1 MSEGCFRKVEDALN
15 WNDTPAFLAVART
28 GTLTGAAAS
37 LGAGVAT
44 VSRRIERLEAALG
57 VPLFARAQTGYQLTD
72 EGTALM
78 PRAEAL
84 EAAMEGF
91 QSAAQAGRGVR
102 GHVRLATAENLANPL
117 LIPSLASLLATHPGL
132 TVEVS
137 TDVASVNLHK
147 RDADLAVRMV
157 RPTRGHLTVRR
168 IGTLGFGLYGAVDYM
183 AQRCG
188 GVGFEADSYIGW
200 ADRFGDLPAA
210 QWLARSFRDTAPVVV
225 TSTLASQLSAARAG
239 LGLAVLPHFL
249 AQEAGLER
257 LPVELGVDQDIWL
270 VMHSDLMASQR
281 VRVVADHLVGVID
294 AHAAR
299 LRGT

>member
-1 MSEGCFRKVEDALN
+1 MEDALN
-15 WNDTPAFLAVART
+15 WNDTPAFLAVARS

-44 VSRRIERLEAALG
+44 VSRRIERLEDALG

-72 EGTALM
+72 EGTALL

-84 EAAMEGF
+84 EAAMDGF
-91 QSAAQAGRGVR
+91 RSAADAGRGVR
-102 GHVRLATAENLANPL
+102 GHVRVATAENLANPL
-117 LIPSLASLLATHPGL
+117 LIPSLGPLLAAHPGL

-168 IGTLGFGLYGAVDYM
+168 IGALGFGLYGSAGYM
-183 AQRCG
+183 AQRG
-188 GVGFEADSYIGW
+188 DGVGFETDSYIGW

-225 TSTLASQLSAARAG
+225 TSTLAAQLSAARAG

-249 AQEAGLER
+249 ARDAGLQQV
-257 LPVELGVDQDIWL
+257 PVELGVDQDIWL

-281 VRVVADHLVGVID
+281 VRVVADHLVSVIE
-294 AHAAR
+294 AHGAQ
-299 LRGT
+299 LRGD

>member
-1 MSEGCFRKVEDALN
+1 MEDALN

-28 GTLTGAAAS
+28 GTLTGAAAV

-44 VSRRIERLEAALG
+44 VSRRIERLEDALG

-72 EGTALM
+72 DGTALL

-84 EAAMEGF
+84 EAAMDGF
-91 QSAAQAGRGVR
+91 RCAADAGRGVR
-102 GHVRLATAENLANPL
+102 GHVRVATAENLANPL
-117 LIPSLASLLATHPGL
+117 LIPSLGPLLAAHPGL

-157 RPTRGHLTVRR
+157 RPKRGHLTVRR
-168 IGTLGFGLYGAVDYM
+168 IGTLGFGLYASADYM
-183 AQRCG
+183 ARRG
-188 GVGFEADSYIGW
+188 DGVAFENDSYIGW

-210 QWLARSFRDTAPVVV
+210 QWLARSFRDTAPTLV
-225 TSTLASQLSAARAG
+225 TSTLASQLSAAQAG

-249 AQEAGLER
+249 AQDAGLKR
-257 LPVELGVDQDIWL
+257 VPVELGVDQDIWL
-270 VMHSDLMASQR
+270 VMHSDLIASQR
-281 VRVVADHLVGVID
+281 VRVVADHLVGVIE
-294 AHAAR
+294 AHGAQ
-299 LRGT
+299 LRGD

>member
-1 MSEGCFRKVEDALN
+1 MEDAVN

-84 EAAMEGF
+84 EAAMDGF

-102 GHVRLATAENLANPL
+102 GHVRVATAENLANPL
-117 LIPSLASLLATHPGL
+117 LIPSLGSLLAAHPGL

-168 IGTLGFGLYGAVDYM
+168 IGTLGFGLYGSADYM
-183 AQRCG
+183 AQRG
-188 GVGFEADSYIGW
+188 GGAGVDGDRYIGW
-200 ADRFGDLPAA
+200 AERFGDLPAA
-210 QWLARSFRDTAPVVV
+210 QWLARSFRDTAPAVV
-225 TSTLASQLSAARAG
+225 TSTLASQLSAAQAG
-239 LGLAVLPHFL
+239 LGLAILPHFL
-249 AQEAGLER
+249 ARDAGLER

-270 VMHSDLMASQR
+270 VMHSDLLASQR
-281 VRVVADHLVGVID
+281 VRVVADHLVAVIE
-294 AHAAR
+294 AHGAA
-299 LRGT
+299 LRGETPP

>member
-1 MSEGCFRKVEDALN
+1 MTDPLN
-15 WNDTPAFLAVART
+15 WDDTPAFLAVARW
-28 GTLTGAAAS
+28 GTLTAAAEA

-72 EGTALM
+72 EGMALM
-78 PRAEAL
+78 PRAEAM
-84 EAAMEGF
+84 EAAMDAF
-91 QSAAQAGRGVR
+91 RNAAQAGRGVQ

-117 LIPSLASLLATHPGL
+117 LIPSLAPLLAAHPGL

-168 IGTLGFGLYGAVDYM
+168 IGTLGFGLYGAAGYM
-183 AQRCG
+183 AGRG
-188 GVGFEADSYIGW
+188 RAVGFEGDSYIGW
-200 ADRFGDLPAA
+200 AERFGDLPAA
-210 QWLARSFRDTAPVVV
+210 QWLARNFRAVAPAVV
-225 TSTLASQLSAARAG
+225 TSTLASQLSAAQAG

-249 AQEAGLER
+249 AQDAGLQR
-257 LPVELGVDQDIWL
+257 VPVELGVDQDIWL
-270 VMHSDLMASQR
+270 VMHSDLMSSQR
-281 VRVVADHLVGVID
+281 VRVVADHMVGVIE
-294 AHAAR
+294 AHGVR
-299 LRGT
+299 LRGP

>member
-1 MSEGCFRKVEDALN
+1 MN

-84 EAAMEGF
+84 EAAMDGF
-91 QSAAQAGRGVR
+91 QSAAQAGRGVQ
-102 GHVRLATAENLANPL
+102 GHVRVATAENLANPL
-117 LIPSLASLLATHPGL
+117 LIPSLGSLLAAHPGL

-168 IGTLGFGLYGAVDYM
+168 IGTLGFGLYGSVDYM
-183 AQRCG
+183 AQRG
-188 GVGFEADSYIGW
+188 SGAGVEGDRYIGW

-210 QWLARSFRDTAPVVV
+210 QWLARSFRDAAPAVV
-225 TSTLASQLSAARAG
+225 TSTLASQLSAAQAG

-249 AQEAGLER
+249 ARGAGLER
-257 LPVELGVDQDIWL
+257 MPVELGVDQDIWL

-281 VRVVADHLVGVID
+281 VRVVADHLVSVIE
-294 AHAAR
+294 AHGAQ
-299 LRGT
+299 LRGETPP

>member
-1 MSEGCFRKVEDALN
+1 MEDALN

-72 EGTALM
+72 EGSALM

-84 EAAMEGF
+84 EAAMDGF

-102 GHVRLATAENLANPL
+102 GHVRVATAENLANPL
-117 LIPSLASLLATHPGL
+117 LIPSLGSLLAAHPGL

-168 IGTLGFGLYGAVDYM
+168 IGSLGFGLYGSVDYV
-183 AQRCG
+183 AQRG
-188 GVGFEADSYIGW
+188 GGTGLEGDSYIAW

-210 QWLARSFRDTAPVVV
+210 QWLARSFRDAAPAVV
-225 TSTLASQLSAARAG
+225 TSTLASQLSAAKAG

-249 AQEAGLER
+249 AREAGLER

-281 VRVVADHLVGVID
+281 VRVVADHLVAVIE
-294 AHAAR
+294 AHGAA
-299 LRGT
+299 LRGD

>member
-1 MSEGCFRKVEDALN
+1 MEDALN

-28 GTLTGAAAS
+28 GTLTGAAAV

-44 VSRRIERLEAALG
+44 VSRRIERLEDALG

-72 EGTALM
+72 EGTALL

-84 EAAMEGF
+84 EAAMDGF
-91 QSAAQAGRGVR
+91 RSAADAGRGVR
-102 GHVRLATAENLANPL
+102 GHVRVATAENLANPL
-117 LIPSLASLLATHPGL
+117 LIPSLGPLLAAHPGL

-168 IGTLGFGLYGAVDYM
+168 IGTLGFGLYASADYM
-183 AQRCG
+183 ARRG
-188 GVGFEADSYIGW
+188 DGVAFENDSYIGW

-210 QWLARSFRDTAPVVV
+210 QWLARSFRDTAPTLV
-225 TSTLASQLSAARAG
+225 TSTLASQLSAAQAG

-249 AQEAGLER
+249 AQDAGLKR
-257 LPVELGVDQDIWL
+257 VPVELGVDQDIWL
-270 VMHSDLMASQR
+270 VMHSDLIASQR
-281 VRVVADHLVGVID
+281 VRVVADHLVGVIE
-294 AHAAR
+294 AHGAQ
-299 LRGT
+299 LRGD

>member
-1 MSEGCFRKVEDALN
+1 MEDALN

-72 EGTALM
+72 EGSALM

-84 EAAMEGF
+84 EAAMDGF

-102 GHVRLATAENLANPL
+102 GHVRVATAENLANPL
-117 LIPSLASLLATHPGL
+117 LIPSLGALLAAHPGL

-168 IGTLGFGLYGAVDYM
+168 IGSLGFGLYGSVDYV
-183 AQRCG
+183 AQRG
-188 GVGFEADSYIGW
+188 GGTGLEGDSYIAW

-210 QWLARSFRDTAPVVV
+210 QWLARSFRDAAPAVV
-225 TSTLASQLSAARAG
+225 TSTLASQLSAAKAG

-249 AQEAGLER
+249 AREAGLER

-281 VRVVADHLVGVID
+281 VRVVADHLVAVIE
-294 AHAAR
+294 AHGAA
-299 LRGT
+299 LRGD

>member
-1 MSEGCFRKVEDALN
+1 MEDALN

-28 GTLTGAAAS
+28 GTLTGAAGV

-44 VSRRIERLEAALG
+44 VSRRIERLEDALG

-72 EGTALM
+72 EGAALL

-84 EAAMEGF
+84 EAAMDGF
-91 QSAAQAGRGVR
+91 RSAADAGRGVR
-102 GHVRLATAENLANPL
+102 GHVRVATAENLANPL
-117 LIPSLASLLATHPGL
+117 LIPSLGPLLAAHPGL

-168 IGTLGFGLYGAVDYM
+168 IGTLGFGLYGSADYM
-183 AQRCG
+183 TQRG
-188 GVGFEADSYIGW
+188 DGVGFEGDSYIGW

-225 TSTLASQLSAARAG
+225 TATLASQLSAAQAG

-249 AQEAGLER
+249 AQDAGLQR
-257 LPVELGVDQDIWL
+257 VPVELGVDQDIWL

-281 VRVVADHLVGVID
+281 VRVVADHLVSVIE
-294 AHAAR
+294 AHGAQ
-299 LRGT
+299 LRGD

>member
-1 MSEGCFRKVEDALN
+1 M
-15 WNDTPAFLAVART
+15 
-28 GTLTGAAAS
+28 
-37 LGAGVAT
+37 
-44 VSRRIERLEAALG
+44 EAALG

-72 EGTALM
+72 EGSALM

-84 EAAMEGF
+84 EAAMDGF

-102 GHVRLATAENLANPL
+102 GHVRVATAENLANPL
-117 LIPSLASLLATHPGL
+117 LIPSLGSLLAAHPGL

-168 IGTLGFGLYGAVDYM
+168 IGSLGFGLYGSVDYV
-183 AQRCG
+183 AQRG
-188 GVGFEADSYIGW
+188 GGTGLEGDSYIAW

-210 QWLARSFRDTAPVVV
+210 QWLARSFRDAAPAVV
-225 TSTLASQLSAARAG
+225 TSTLASQLSAAKAG

-249 AQEAGLER
+249 AREAGLER

-270 VMHSDLMASQR
+270 VMHSDLLASQR
-281 VRVVADHLVGVID
+281 VRVVADHLVAVIE
-294 AHAAR
+294 AHGAA
-299 LRGT
+299 LRGE

>member
-1 MSEGCFRKVEDALN
+1 MEDAVN

-84 EAAMEGF
+84 EAAMDGF

-102 GHVRLATAENLANPL
+102 GHVRVATAENLANPL
-117 LIPSLASLLATHPGL
+117 LIPSLGSLLAAHPGL

-168 IGTLGFGLYGAVDYM
+168 IGSLGFGLYGSVDYV
-183 AQRCG
+183 AQRG
-188 GVGFEADSYIGW
+188 GGTGLEGDSYIAW

-210 QWLARSFRDTAPVVV
+210 QWLARSFRDAAPAVV
-225 TSTLASQLSAARAG
+225 TSTLASQLSAAKAG

-249 AQEAGLER
+249 AREAGLER

-270 VMHSDLMASQR
+270 VMHSDLLASQR
-281 VRVVADHLVGVID
+281 VRVVADHLVAVIE
-294 AHAAR
+294 AHGTA
-299 LRGT
+299 LRGETPP

>member
-1 MSEGCFRKVEDALN
+1 MEDALN

-84 EAAMEGF
+84 EAAMDGF
-91 QSAAQAGRGVR
+91 QSAAQAGRGVQ
-102 GHVRLATAENLANPL
+102 GHVRVATAENLANPL
-117 LIPSLASLLATHPGL
+117 LIPSLGSLLAAHPGL

-168 IGTLGFGLYGAVDYM
+168 IGTLGFGLYGSVDYM
-183 AQRCG
+183 AQRG
-188 GVGFEADSYIGW
+188 SGAGVEGDRYIGW

-210 QWLARSFRDTAPVVV
+210 QWLARSFRDAAPAVV
-225 TSTLASQLSAARAG
+225 TSTLASQLSAAQAG

-249 AQEAGLER
+249 ARGAGLER
-257 LPVELGVDQDIWL
+257 MPVELGVDQDIWL

-281 VRVVADHLVGVID
+281 VRVVADHLVSVIE
-294 AHAAR
+294 AHGAQ
-299 LRGT
+299 LRGETPP

>member
-1 MSEGCFRKVEDALN
+1 MEDALN

-44 VSRRIERLEAALG
+44 VSRRIERLEDALG

-72 EGTALM
+72 EGTALL

-84 EAAMEGF
+84 EAAMDGF
-91 QSAAQAGRGVR
+91 RSAADAGRGVR
-102 GHVRLATAENLANPL
+102 GHVRVATAENLANPL
-117 LIPSLASLLATHPGL
+117 LIPSLGPLLAAHPGL

-168 IGTLGFGLYGAVDYM
+168 IGALGFGLYGSADYM
-183 AQRCG
+183 AQRG
-188 GVGFEADSYIGW
+188 DGVGFETDSYIGW

-210 QWLARSFRDTAPVVV
+210 QWLARSFRDTAPVLV
-225 TSTLASQLSAARAG
+225 TSTLAAQLSAARAG

-249 AQEAGLER
+249 ARDAGLQQV
-257 LPVELGVDQDIWL
+257 PVELGVDQDIWL

-281 VRVVADHLVGVID
+281 VRVVADHLVSVIE
-294 AHAAR
+294 AHSAQ
-299 LRGT
+299 LRGETPP

>member
-1 MSEGCFRKVEDALN
+1 MEDALN

-28 GTLTGAAAS
+28 GTLTGAAGV

-44 VSRRIERLEAALG
+44 VSRRIERLEDALG

-72 EGTALM
+72 EGAALL

-84 EAAMEGF
+84 EAAMDGF
-91 QSAAQAGRGVR
+91 RSAADAGRGVR
-102 GHVRLATAENLANPL
+102 GHVRVATAENLANPL
-117 LIPSLASLLATHPGL
+117 LIPSLGPLLAAHPGL

-168 IGTLGFGLYGAVDYM
+168 IGTLGFGLYGSADYM
-183 AQRCG
+183 TQRG
-188 GVGFEADSYIGW
+188 DGVGFEGDSYIGW

-225 TSTLASQLSAARAG
+225 TATLASQLSAAQAG

-249 AQEAGLER
+249 AQDAGLQR
-257 LPVELGVDQDIWL
+257 VPVELGVDQDIWL
-270 VMHSDLMASQR
+270 VMASQR
-281 VRVVADHLVGVID
+281 VRVVADHLVSVIE
-294 AHAAR
+294 AHGAQ
-299 LRGT
+299 LRGD

>member
-1 MSEGCFRKVEDALN
+1 MEDALN

-28 GTLTGAAAS
+28 GTLTGAAAV

-44 VSRRIERLEAALG
+44 VSRRIERLEDALG

-72 EGTALM
+72 EGAALL

-84 EAAMEGF
+84 EAAMDGF
-91 QSAAQAGRGVR
+91 RSAADAGRGVR
-102 GHVRLATAENLANPL
+102 GHVRVATAENLANPL
-117 LIPSLASLLATHPGL
+117 LIPSLGPLLAAHPGL

-168 IGTLGFGLYGAVDYM
+168 IGTLGFGLYGSAGYM
-183 AQRCG
+183 AQRG
-188 GVGFEADSYIGW
+188 DGVGFEGDSYIGW

-210 QWLARSFRDTAPVVV
+210 QWLARSFRDTAPTLV
-225 TSTLASQLSAARAG
+225 TSTLASQLSAAQAG

-249 AQEAGLER
+249 AQDAGLQR
-257 LPVELGVDQDIWL
+257 VPVELGVDQDIWL

-281 VRVVADHLVGVID
+281 VRVVADHLVSVIE
-294 AHAAR
+294 AHGAK
-299 LRGT
+299 LRGETPP

>member
-1 MSEGCFRKVEDALN
+1 MEDALN

-72 EGTALM
+72 EGSALM

-84 EAAMEGF
+84 EAAMDGF

-102 GHVRLATAENLANPL
+102 GHVRVATAENLANPL
-117 LIPSLASLLATHPGL
+117 LIPSLGALLAAHPGL

-168 IGTLGFGLYGAVDYM
+168 IGSLGFGLYGSVDYV
-183 AQRCG
+183 AQRG
-188 GVGFEADSYIGW
+188 GGAGLEGDSYIAW

-210 QWLARSFRDTAPVVV
+210 QWLARSFRDAAPAVV
-225 TSTLASQLSAARAG
+225 TSTLASQLSAAKAG

-249 AQEAGLER
+249 AREAGLER

-281 VRVVADHLVGVID
+281 VRVVADHLVAVIE
-294 AHAAR
+294 AHGAA
-299 LRGT
+299 LRGE

>member
-1 MSEGCFRKVEDALN
+1 MEDALN

-28 GTLTGAAAS
+28 GTLTGAAGV

-44 VSRRIERLEAALG
+44 VSRRIERLEDALG

-72 EGTALM
+72 EGAALL

-91 QSAAQAGRGVR
+91 RSAADAGRGVR
-102 GHVRLATAENLANPL
+102 GHVRVATAENLANPL
-117 LIPSLASLLATHPGL
+117 LIPSLGPLLAAHPGL

-168 IGTLGFGLYGAVDYM
+168 IGTLGFGLYGSAGYM
-183 AQRCG
+183 AQRG
-188 GVGFEADSYIGW
+188 DGVGFEGDRYIGW

-225 TSTLASQLSAARAG
+225 TATLASQLSAAQAG

-249 AQEAGLER
+249 AQDAGLQR
-257 LPVELGVDQDIWL
+257 VPVELGVDQDIWL

-281 VRVVADHLVGVID
+281 VRVVADHLVSVIE
-294 AHAAR
+294 AHGAA
-299 LRGT
+299 LRGETPP

>member
-1 MSEGCFRKVEDALN
+1 MEDALN

-72 EGTALM
+72 EGSALM

-84 EAAMEGF
+84 EAAMDGF

-102 GHVRLATAENLANPL
+102 GHVRVATAENLANPL
-117 LIPSLASLLATHPGL
+117 LIPSLGSLLAAHPGL

-168 IGTLGFGLYGAVDYM
+168 IGSLGFGLYGSVDYV
-183 AQRCG
+183 AQRG
-188 GVGFEADSYIGW
+188 GGTGLEGDSSIAW

-210 QWLARSFRDTAPVVV
+210 QWLARSFRDAAPAVV
-225 TSTLASQLSAARAG
+225 TSTLASQLSAAKAG

-249 AQEAGLER
+249 AREAGLER

-281 VRVVADHLVGVID
+281 VRVVADHLVAVIE
-294 AHAAR
+294 AHGAA
-299 LRGT
+299 LRGD

>member
-1 MSEGCFRKVEDALN
+1 MEDALN

-200 ADRFGDLPAA
+200 ADRFGDLPHGTMAGA
-210 QWLARSFRDTAPVVV
+210 
-225 TSTLASQLSAARAG
+225 QLSRHCACGRDVYACLTAERGKGGAGTGRAAAFSGAG
-239 LGLAVLPHFL
+239 GRVGTAAGGIGRGSGHLAGDAQRPDGLT
-249 AQEAGLER
+249 AGAGGGGSSGGR
-257 LPVELGVDQDIWL
+257 D
-270 VMHSDLMASQR
+270 
-281 VRVVADHLVGVID
+281 
-294 AHAAR
+294 
-299 LRGT
+299 